1 MYYISY
7 ICKQKVYNGARIA
20 QDSLKTEK
28 TYKQCLNIKRCNT
41 NQGNAESIGINVS
54 VVSLFFDI
62 RTKRLKIH
70 IWIPVPM
77 SIMQN
82 IFYMIQYI
90 NHTIYF
96 IQYKEVR

>member
-1 MYYISY
+1 MF
-7 ICKQKVYNGARIA
+7 
-20 QDSLKTEK
+20 
-28 TYKQCLNIKRCNT
+28 
-41 NQGNAESIGINVS
+41 

-62 RTKRLKIH
+62 QAERLKIH